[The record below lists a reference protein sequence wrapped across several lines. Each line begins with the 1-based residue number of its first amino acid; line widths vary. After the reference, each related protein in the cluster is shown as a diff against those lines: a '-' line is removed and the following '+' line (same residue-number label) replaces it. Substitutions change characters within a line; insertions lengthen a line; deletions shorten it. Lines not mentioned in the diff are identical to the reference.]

1 MTTLPP
7 ALEPLRQRRAWVL
20 WKREQ
25 RDGRA
30 TKVPYSGHK
39 MRARSDDPKT
49 WAPFDK
55 LPNGDGFAGPG
66 LMLGGALQGV
76 DLDACIDADGVLEP
90 WADEIVA
97 RLDSYTEV
105 SPSGR
110 GLKVFVYGPE
120 GKSTEV
126 SFGDPVPVAPGEAKR
141 REVAYF
147 TGRRFFTVT
156 GRAWRDVPLRTISA
170 DDATWLR
177 ERVEQLRQAER
188 ERRAGTDSTS
198 STSGTKAAKSAS
210 ITRGNTPAS
219 SARRPTGSEAQKL
232 PDELLRLVRDG
243 APEGQRSEQFHHAV
257 RWAADCG
264 LAADRIVALL
274 EQYPEGIGA
283 KYAGRLAAEVERS
296 LQGYTPKRENVTRRH
311 VSTSRPAAQQRGG
324 HDRVSHDATPSLAD
338 FADPVA
344 AATSIVTSMYTDA
357 GLRVLHFWQGEF
369 HWWAGSHYVVL
380 PMPDVRE
387 VLYRVGPAVSARP
400 IKKRSVDDVLDALKA
415 AANLSHRTVPAVPA
429 WVDRQAGDPDPRSV
443 IPVRNGLVH
452 VDTGQLLE
460 PTPRLFVP
468 YALPFDYTPDAA
480 PPVAWFAFLSSVW
493 GEDQESIDTLQEWL
507 GYLLTADTSQQKA
520 LMIVGPRRSGKGTIG
535 RVVVQLLGER
545 NVASPTLA
553 SLGERFGTEPLIDK
567 LVALMS
573 DARLG
578 GRADI
583 AAITENI
590 LRIVGEDWIT
600 TDRKFRDAY
609 TAKLLTRIV
618 VLTNEVP
625 VFRDAA
631 SALPGRFIVLRTDRS
646 FYGQEDHS
654 LDGKLAAELPG
665 ILVWALAGLRRLR
678 ERGRFVQPASAAAHI
693 RLMEDLASP
702 ITAFVNDTCIVEPG
716 GRVPIT
722 KLYEA
727 WRDWCKEHGRDQ
739 PGTEQTFGRDI
750 AAAVPGVGHARPR
763 INGERVRMY
772 VGIRLRNPDD
782 PLEDDDDD
790 GVE

>member
-90 WADEIVA
+90 WAGEIVA

-126 SFGDPVPVAPGEAKR
+126 SFGDPVLIAPGETKR
-141 REVAYF
+141 RELAYF

-156 GRAWRDVPLRTISA
+156 NRAWRDVPLRTISA
-170 DDATWLR
+170 DDAAWLR
-177 ERVEQLRQAER
+177 ERIEQLRQAER
-188 ERRAGTDSTS
+188 ERRAAAASTAS
-198 STSGTKAAKSAS
+198 RPPSTASRPPSAAPSRPPSA
-210 ITRGNTPAS
+210 
-219 SARRPTGSEAQKL
+219 L
-232 PDELLRLVRDG
+232 PDDLLRLVRDG

-264 LAADRIVALL
+264 LAAHRIVALL

-296 LQGYTPKRENVTRRH
+296 LQGYTPKQRSKSHRATLKP
-311 VSTSRPAAQQRGG
+311 TAARQRGEHAG
-324 HDRVSHDATPSLAD
+324 GMSHDATTLLAD

-344 AATSIVTSMYTDA
+344 AATSIVTGKYTDA
-357 GLRVLHFWQGEF
+357 RLRVLHFWQGEF
-369 HWWAGSHYVVL
+369 HWWVRSHYVVL

-387 VLYRVGPAVSARP
+387 MLYRVGPAVSAKP
-400 IKKRSVDDVLDALKA
+400 IKKRTVDDVLDALKA

-460 PTPRLFVP
+460 LTPRLFVP

-480 PPVAWFAFLSSVW
+480 PPVAWFKFLASVW
-493 GEDQESIDTLQEWL
+493 GDDQESIDTLQEWL

-535 RVVVQLLGER
+535 RVVVQLLGDR

-553 SLGERFGTEPLIDK
+553 SLGNNFGLEPLIGK
-567 LVALMS
+567 TAALMS

-578 GRADI
+578 ARADI
-583 AAITENI
+583 AAIAENL
-590 LRIVGEDWIT
+590 LRLTGEDTISV
-600 TDRKFRDAY
+600 DRKFREAY
-609 TAKLLTRIV
+609 TARLLTRV
-618 VLTNEVP
+618 VVVTNEVP

-631 SALPGRFIVLRTDRS
+631 SALPSRFIVLRTDRS
-646 FYGQEDHS
+646 FYGMEDHS

-678 ERGRFVQPASAAAHI
+678 ERGRVIQPASAAAHI

-716 GRVPIT
+716 ARVPIS

>member
-1 MTTLPP
+1 MTALPP
-7 ALEPLRQRRAWVL
+7 ALVPLRDRRAWVL
-20 WKREQ
+20 WKRQ
-25 RDGRA
+25 VVNGRP
-30 TKVPYSGHK
+30 TKVPFVDHRRK
-39 MRARSDDPKT
+39 AKSDDPTT

-55 LPNGDGFAGPG
+55 LPKGKGFDGPG
-66 LMLGGALQGV
+66 LMLGGAVQGV

-90 WADEIVA
+90 WAGEIVE

-110 GLKVFVYGPE
+110 GLKVFVYGPD

-126 SFGDPVPVAPGEAKR
+126 SFGDPVQLAPGETKR

-170 DDATWLR
+170 DDAAWLR

-188 ERRAGTDSTS
+188 ERRAGAS
-198 STSGTKAAKSAS
+198 STA
-210 ITRGNTPAS
+210 
-219 SARRPTGSEAQKL
+219 ARRPAPAQSRPSSSL
-232 PDELLRLVRDG
+232 PDDLLRLIRDG

-264 LAADRIVALL
+264 LQADRIVALL
-274 EQYPEGIGA
+274 EQYPEGVGA

-296 LQGYTPKRENVTRRH
+296 LQGYAPKRASTPRRSTPPRGSASAGDVTIDA
-311 VSTSRPAAQQRGG
+311 SSPAAE
-324 HDRVSHDATPSLAD
+324 LAD
-338 FADPVA
+338 FANPVA
-344 AATSIVTSMYTDA
+344 AATSIVAGMYTDA
-357 GLRVLHFWQGEF
+357 GLRVLHYWQAEF
-369 HWWAGSHYVVL
+369 HWWARSHYVAL

-387 VLYRVGPAVSARP
+387 VLYRVGPAVSRKP
-400 IKKRSVDDVLDALKA
+400 IKKRTVDDVLDALKA
-415 AANLSHRTVPAVPA
+415 AANLSHRAVPAVPA
-429 WVDRQAGDPDPRSV
+429 WIDRQAGDPDPRSV

-452 VDTGQLLE
+452 VDTGELME

-468 YALPFDYTPDAA
+468 YALPFDYAPDAA
-480 PPVAWFAFLSSVW
+480 PPVAWLEFLASLW
-493 GEDQESIDTLQEWL
+493 GDDQESIDTLQEWL

-553 SLGERFGTEPLIDK
+553 SLGNNFGLEPLIGK
-567 LVALMS
+567 TAALMS

-583 AAITENI
+583 AAVAENL
-590 LRIVGEDWIT
+590 LRLTGEDTISV
-600 TDRKFRDAY
+600 DRKFREAY
-609 TAKLLTRIV
+609 TARLLARVV

-631 SALPGRFIVLRTDRS
+631 SALPSRFVVLRTARS

-654 LDGKLAAELPG
+654 LDAKLAAESPG

-678 ERGRFVQPASAAAHI
+678 ERGRFIQPASAVAHL

-702 ITAFVNDTCIVEPG
+702 IASFVRDTCIVEAG
-716 GRVPIT
+716 AQVPT
-722 KLYEA
+722 SKLYEV

-739 PGTEQTFGRDI
+739 PGTEQTFGRDV
-750 AAAVPGVGHARPR
+750 AAAVPAVGHARPR

-782 PLEDDDDD
+782 PEID
-790 GVE
+790 GDGTAPF